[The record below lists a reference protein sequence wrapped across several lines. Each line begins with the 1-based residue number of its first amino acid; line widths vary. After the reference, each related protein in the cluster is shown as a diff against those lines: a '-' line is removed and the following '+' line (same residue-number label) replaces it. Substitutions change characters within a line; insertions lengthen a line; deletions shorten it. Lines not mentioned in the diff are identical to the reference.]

1 MAERPPS
8 AVSALTA
15 GGFCV
20 LLVLTVVAVVLRW
33 VPAYVLLVS
42 AALAG
47 GIVFN
52 IWAARGSRDR

>member
-15 GGFCV
+15 GGFSV

>member
-1 MAERPPS
+1 MDRPPS

-15 GGFCV
+15 GGFFV

-33 VPAYVLLVS
+33 VPAYVLLLS

-47 GIVFN
+47 GIVFD
-52 IWAARGSRDR
+52 IWAARGSREC